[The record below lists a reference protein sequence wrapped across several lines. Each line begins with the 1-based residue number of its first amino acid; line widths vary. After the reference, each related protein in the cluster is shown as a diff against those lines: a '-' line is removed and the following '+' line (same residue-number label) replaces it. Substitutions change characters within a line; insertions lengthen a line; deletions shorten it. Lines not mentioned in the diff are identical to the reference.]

1 MLAVALG
8 AGALL
13 TWLATRSGSQQQTG
27 WTHSEGRYRQEV
39 PRDETDELIASD
51 KVEGTAVYDRN
62 GEKIGTVHNFMVG
75 KRTGRV
81 AYAVISFG
89 GFLGMGGGY
98 HALPWNTLT
107 YNEKQGGY
115 VVPADKER
123 LRDAPTYQ
131 AGEDPFSNPAYS
143 RQVSD
148 YWLVLH

>member
-1 MLAVALG
+1 MQPGREVAGLFF
-8 AGALL
+8 ADD
-13 TWLATRSGSQQQTG
+13 WM
-27 WTHSEGRYRQEV
+27 
-39 PRDETDELIASD
+39 
-51 KVEGTAVYDRN
+51 
-62 GEKIGTVHNFMVG
+62 KIGVS
-75 KRTGRV
+75 TGPDFDHTTS
-81 AYAVISFG
+81 VISFG

-123 LRDAPTYQ
+123 LRDAPSYQ